1 MKATLRRIGNS
12 IGIIIPKAIL
22 DAWNMR
28 EGNALNVSV
37 EGIFPGNR
45 MPAHEILDEQKRK
58 LAAAV
63 AAGFTPRQI
72 RAHSLANLHRWREAG
87 VWVSAYDEWKKLL
100 ESAQDGA
107 LFAAMLGRDERST
120 RLRQSAP
127 YVGLLPREEVRRINE
142 EATR

>member
-12 IGIIIPKAIL
+12 IGIIIPKTIL

-28 EGNALNVSV
+28 EGNALHVSV

-45 MPAHEILDEQKRK
+45 MAAHELLDEQKRK

-72 RAHSLANLHRWREAG
+72 RAHSLANLHRWRESRG
-87 VWVSAYDEWKKLL
+87 WVSADDQWEKHL
-100 ESAQDGA
+100 A
-107 LFAAMLGRDERST
+107 
-120 RLRQSAP
+120 SAP
-127 YVGLLPREEVRRINE
+127 DRTPLS
-142 EATR
+142 